1 MRWLDHITESMDM
14 SLSKLWEI
22 VKDRE
27 AWCAAIHGVAESQT
41 RLSDQTILPI
51 FGSPERIKG
60 GFKKKKNTKAG
71 IQWDASAF
79 HQSRQQGLSCWPDQ
93 ANKPH
98 SGFGTDVSLGLRM
111 HLPQERSIHLTLG
124 TLIGPNAMTP
134 AFGYCSQTS

>member
-27 AWCAAIHGVAESQT
+27 AWCAAIHGVAESQA

-60 GFKKKKNTKAG
+60 TMDYVRRLLGCYLFKSISWN
-71 IQWDASAF
+71 SA
-79 HQSRQQGLSCWPDQ
+79 P
-93 ANKPH
+93 P
-98 SGFGTDVSLGLRM
+98 
-111 HLPQERSIHLTLG
+111 
-124 TLIGPNAMTP
+124 
-134 AFGYCSQTS
+134 